1 MRNDL
6 LYQLIEV
13 LTILPGIGKKSA
25 QRMALYLIDKNK
37 DGAKLMA
44 NSILEAVENIKRC
57 QRCRMLTSE
66 DFCNICSDKNR
77 DKKSICVV
85 EHISDVLAIEST
97 GGYRGTYFVLLGRL
111 SPMDGIGPD
120 ELGIK
125 DLIKI
130 IHNDHIEEVIL
141 ATSSTVEGDATALYI
156 KENVK
161 NVTVSRI
168 SYGIPIG
175 GELEY
180 VDGNTIARAITGRR
194 DLDDN

>member
-13 LTILPGIGKKSA
+13 LTILHGIGKKSA

-66 DFCNICSDKNR
+66 DLCNICSDKNR
-77 DKKSICVV
+77 DNKSICVV

-130 IHNDHIEEVIL
+130 IRNEDIEEVIL

-156 KENVK
+156 KENIK

-194 DLDDN
+194 SLDDN

>member
-130 IHNDHIEEVIL
+130 IHNEDKQSPFSDDIL
-141 ATSSTVEGDATALYI
+141 VNKLDQEGYTLARRTVAKYRDQMGYPVARLR
-156 KENVK
+156 KE
-161 NVTVSRI
+161 I
-168 SYGIPIG
+168 
-175 GELEY
+175 
-180 VDGNTIARAITGRR
+180 
-194 DLDDN
+194 

>member
-130 IHNDHIEEVIL
+130 IHNEDTEEVIL

-156 KENVK
+156 KENIK

-168 SYGIPIG
+168 
-175 GELEY
+175 
-180 VDGNTIARAITGRR
+180 
-194 DLDDN
+194 

>member
-130 IHNDHIEEVIL
+130 IHNEDTEEVIL
-141 ATSSTVEGDATALYI
+141 ATSSTVEGDATALYV
-156 KENVK
+156 KENIK

-194 DLDDN
+194 SLDDN

>member
-130 IHNDHIEEVIL
+130 IHNEDTEEVIL

-156 KENVK
+156 KENIK

-194 DLDDN
+194 NLDDD

>member
-6 LYQLIEV
+6 LYQLIDV

-77 DKKSICVV
+77 DKKLICVV

-194 DLDDN
+194 NLDDN

>member
-6 LYQLIEV
+6 LYQLIDV

-130 IHNDHIEEVIL
+130 IHNEDTEEVIL

-156 KENVK
+156 KENIK

-194 DLDDN
+194 NLDDN

>member
-130 IHNDHIEEVIL
+130 IRNEDTEEVIL

-156 KENVK
+156 KENIK

-194 DLDDN
+194 NLDDN

>member
-77 DKKSICVV
+77 DKKVICVV

-130 IHNDHIEEVIL
+130 IHNEDTEEVIL

-156 KENVK
+156 KENIK

-194 DLDDN
+194 SLDDN

>member
-1 MRNDL
+1 M
-6 LYQLIEV
+6 
-13 LTILPGIGKKSA
+13 LTIWPGIGKKSA

-130 IHNDHIEEVIL
+130 IHNEDTEEVIL

-156 KENVK
+156 KENIK

-194 DLDDN
+194 SLDDN

>member
-130 IHNDHIEEVIL
+130 IHNEDTEEVIL

-156 KENVK
+156 KENIK

>member
-6 LYQLIEV
+6 LYQLIDV

>member
-130 IHNDHIEEVIL
+130 IHNEDTEEVIL
-141 ATSSTVEGDATALYI
+141 ATSSTVEGDATAIYI
-156 KENVK
+156 KENIK

-194 DLDDN
+194 NLDDD

>member
-130 IHNDHIEEVIL
+130 IHNEDTEEVIL

-156 KENVK
+156 KENIK

-180 VDGNTIARAITGRR
+180 VDGNTIARAIKGRR
-194 DLDDN
+194 NLDDN

>member
-130 IHNDHIEEVIL
+130 IHSEDTEEVIL

-156 KENVK
+156 KENIK

-194 DLDDN
+194 NLDDN

>member
-6 LYQLIEV
+6 LHQLIEV

-130 IHNDHIEEVIL
+130 IHNEDTEEVIL

-156 KENVK
+156 KENIK

-194 DLDDN
+194 NLDDN